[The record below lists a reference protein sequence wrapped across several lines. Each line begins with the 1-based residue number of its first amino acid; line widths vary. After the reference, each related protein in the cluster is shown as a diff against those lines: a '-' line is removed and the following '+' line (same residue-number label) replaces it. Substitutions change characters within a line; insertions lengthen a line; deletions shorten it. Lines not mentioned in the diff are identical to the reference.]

1 LSPPVA
7 SSFVSSFAPRLIEWQ
22 RRDGRQALPWQ
33 QLGSERELERD
44 AYGVWVAEIMLQ
56 QTQVAAVLP
65 YYTRFIERFPTVG
78 ALAAASLDDVML
90 HWSGL
95 GYYSRA
101 RNLHAA
107 AVLVMERHGGVLPRS
122 TAELEA
128 LPGIGRSTAAAIA
141 AFAYGVKAAILDGNV
156 KRVLA
161 RLFAVEG
168 PSSSAATTS
177 TLWALAE
184 SLLPERDIERYTQ
197 GLMDL
202 GATICTPRN
211 PRCLVCP
218 FVNECRARRE
228 DRIDELPGRAPKK
241 ASPERRAVLLEIV
254 VGEVVWLERRPP
266 SGIWGGLWSLPEIA
280 NEQQATIGARV
291 ASLGGVE
298 AIEHGGGFTHAFTHF
313 VLQAEVM
320 RVRLA
325 RSAAM
330 ADADAGRW
338 FERSRLDEIGLPTP
352 IRRYLTA
359 NA

>member
-1 LSPPVA
+1 LSPPFA
-7 SSFVSSFAPRLIEWQ
+7 SSFGPRLVDWQ

-33 QLGSERELERD
+33 QLGPERD
-44 AYGVWVAEIMLQ
+44 PYRIWVAEIMLQ

-65 YYTRFIERFPTVG
+65 FYARFLARFPTVG
-78 ALAAASLDDVML
+78 ALADAALDDVMQ

-107 AVLVMERHGGVLPRS
+107 ALLVVERHGGALPTS
-122 TAELEA
+122 IAELEA

-141 AFAYGVKAAILDGNV
+141 AFAYGTKAAILDGNV

-168 PSSSAATTS
+168 PASSAATS
-177 TLWALAE
+177 SALWTLAE

-202 GATICTPRN
+202 GATICTPRR
-211 PRCLVCP
+211 PRCPSCP
-218 FVNECRARRE
+218 FANDCRARRE
-228 DRIDELPGRAPKK
+228 DRIDAFPARAPRKP
-241 ASPERRAVLLEIV
+241 SPQRRAVLLEIV
-254 VGEVVWLERRPP
+254 ARDGVWLERRPP
-266 SGIWGGLWSLPEIA
+266 SGIWGGLWSLPEVA
-280 NEQQATIGARV
+280 DEGHATIGARV
-291 ASLGGVE
+291 ASLGGAE

-320 RVRLA
+320 RVRVA
-325 RSAAM
+325 RPQAM

-338 FERSRLDEIGLPTP
+338 FDRSRLDEIGLPTP
-352 IRRYLTA
+352 IRRYLA
-359 NA
+359 IHA